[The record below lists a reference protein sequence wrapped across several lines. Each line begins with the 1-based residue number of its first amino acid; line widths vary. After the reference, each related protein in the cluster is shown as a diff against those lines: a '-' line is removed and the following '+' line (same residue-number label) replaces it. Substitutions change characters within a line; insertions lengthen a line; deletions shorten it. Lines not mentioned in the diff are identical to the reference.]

1 MIMRDLTRRQI
12 RVLFEL
18 SNGKRLY
25 VNETGK
31 QAYLSDDGRQEAG
44 DGDADHFQSFAALRD
59 SECLIQEEQGAGDG
73 IDVYAISPEGIER
86 LLESSMRPEE
96 G

>member
-1 MIMRDLTRRQI
+1 MISRDLTRRQI

-25 VNETGK
+25 VDEASGS
-31 QAYLSDDGRQEAG
+31 AYLSDDGGAQPGDAG
-44 DGDADHFQSFAALRD
+44 ADHFQSFVALREG
-59 SECLIQEEQGAGDG
+59 ECLIPDEQKTGDG
-73 IDVYAISPEGIER
+73 LAAYAISPEGIEC

>member
-1 MIMRDLTRRQI
+1 MIIRDLTRRQI

-25 VNETGK
+25 VDEAEGR
-31 QAYLSDDGRQEAG
+31 AYLSDDGRHESG
-44 DGDADHFQSFAALRD
+44 DGNADHFQSFVALRD
-59 SECLIQEEQGAGDG
+59 GECLVADEHETGDG
-73 IDVYAISPEGIER
+73 LDVYAISPEGIER

>member
-25 VNETGK
+25 VDEAGGR
-31 QAYLSDDGRQEAG
+31 AYLSDDGGTQPG
-44 DGDADHFQSFAALRD
+44 DGDADHFQSFVALRD
-59 SECLIQEEQGAGDG
+59 GECLIPEERKTGDG
-73 IDVYAISPEGIER
+73 LDVYVISPEGIER

>member
-1 MIMRDLTRRQI
+1 MRDLTRRQI

-25 VNETGK
+25 VNEAAGE
-31 QAYLSDDGRQEAG
+31 AYLSDDGPRHNGYG
-44 DGDADHFQSFAALRD
+44 DGDQFQNFVSLRTND
-59 SECLIQEEQGAGDG
+59 CLIRQGRGTVHATDS
-73 IDVYAISPEGIER
+73 YTISPEGIER